1 VELVD
6 LFYNSIEQFR
16 DLRGGGGGG
25 GGGDGGGGGGGGDFS
40 GFGTLSARPPERSTR
55 RRVEPSVLILEGL
68 HDRVKTAFKLLVDLT
83 G

>member
-25 GGGDGGGGGGGGDFS
+25 GGGDGGGDDNDDNDD
-40 GFGTLSARPPERSTR
+40 EQ
-55 RRVEPSVLILEGL
+55 VEFINIFTNIYIL
-68 HDRVKTAFKLLVDLT
+68 
-83 G
+83 